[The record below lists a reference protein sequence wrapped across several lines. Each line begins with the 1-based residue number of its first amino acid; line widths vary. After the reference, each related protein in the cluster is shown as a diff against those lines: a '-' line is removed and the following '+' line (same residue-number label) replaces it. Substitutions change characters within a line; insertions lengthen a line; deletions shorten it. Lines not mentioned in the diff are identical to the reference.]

1 MILAIDVGNT
11 NIVVGCVKDSESLFV
26 ERLSTDTRKTAT
38 EYAVLLRDVLNL
50 HEIRRED
57 IEGSIL
63 SSVVPILNT
72 VLADA
77 MEKILP
83 GKPHMAVGPGLKT
96 GLPIAIDNPAQLGAD
111 LVVAAVAALAEQKGP
126 MILIDMGTATT
137 LSAVDEKGVFRGVS
151 IMPGVRVSMQSLS
164 SNAAQLT
171 SIGLSAPKHAIGTNT
186 ADSMKSGVIFG
197 AAGMLDGLIDRMQ
210 EELGAPC
217 TVIATGGLARFV
229 IPYCR
234 HEIRFDDGL
243 LLKGL
248 KILYDK
254 NLTA

>member
-11 NIVVGCVKDSESLFV
+11 NIVVGCVEGRESLFV
-26 ERLSTDTRKTAT
+26 ERLSTDSGKTAM
-38 EYAVLLRDVLNL
+38 EYAVLFRSVLYL
-50 HEIRRED
+50 HDILPDR

-63 SSVVPILNT
+63 SSVVPLLGT
-72 VLADA
+72 VLTDA

-83 GKPHMAVGPGLKT
+83 GKPHLSVGPGLKT

-111 LVVAAVAALAEQKGP
+111 LVVAAVAALAEHMAP
-126 MILIDMGTATT
+126 LIVIDMGTATT
-137 LSAVDEKGVFRGVS
+137 LSAIDQKGVFRGVS
-151 IMPGVRVSMQSLS
+151 IMPGLRVSMQSLS
-164 SNAAQLT
+164 SSAALLT
-171 SIGLSAPKHAIGTNT
+171 DIGLSAPKRAIGTNT
-186 ADSMKSGVIFG
+186 ADSMRSGLMFG

-210 EELGAPC
+210 EELGTPC

-229 IPYCR
+229 IPLCR
-234 HEIRFDDGL
+234 HEIVYDDAL

-254 NLTA
+254 NINS